1 MEVRRLE
8 LTEVLDRF
16 TARVRV
22 NWRLTNEEGVLALLH
37 PRNSLLS

>member
-8 LTEVLDRF
+8 LTEVLNRF

-22 NWRLTNEEGVLALLH
+22 NRTNEEGALALLH